1 MADSNVSY
9 SLLPELVVFDL
20 DECLWSPEMY
30 SLSDIP
36 DEKCKVMGPLPNG
49 VGEGVIGVRS
59 GREVVRLFPDAI
71 IVLQDIYNGK
81 YGEVRIAAASS
92 ADTPHAVK
100 IGRKSMSLLEILP
113 GVTMREAF
121 AKGWDANFEG
131 NVQIGRSPPL
141 SSDKGSSH
149 FPIIKRE
156 TGVGYDRMVFF
167 DDCNWGDNCAR
178 VASKCPGVVTQKTP
192 AFLVMRRDTPSK
204 PLVVNF
210 II

>member
-1 MADSNVSY
+1 MSGDRNYAVM
-9 SLLPELVVFDL
+9 PELAVFDL

-30 SLSDIP
+30 TLSDIP
-36 DEKCKVMGPLPNG
+36 NESCKILGPLPNN

-59 GREVVRLFPDAI
+59 GREVVKIFPDALVI
-71 IVLQDIYNGK
+71 LQDIYLGK
-81 YGEVRIAAASS
+81 YPSLRIAAASS

-100 IGRKSMSLLEILP
+100 IGRASMSLLEILP
-113 GVTMREAF
+113 GVTMRQVF
-121 AKGWDANFEG
+121 AKGWDTNFDG

-149 FPIIKRE
+149 FPIIQRE
-156 TGVGYDRMVFF
+156 TGIPYTKMIFF

-192 AFLVMRRDTPSK
+192 DGLHRHEWHACLDSYEKRYAK
-204 PLVVNF
+204 
-210 II
+210 